1 MTVSKLSMFATGAMN
16 ASGLKVLSAEYSYP
30 ISTILTSFI
39 LPIDVD
45 TATILAFLPLTLVIV
60 LNLGS
65 FL

>member
-1 MTVSKLSMFATGAMN
+1 MISRLSILTTGDTN
-16 ASGLKVLSAEYSYP
+16 ASGLKVLSEEYSYP

-39 LPIDVD
+39 LPIEFE
-45 TATILAFLPLTLVIV
+45 TAIMLAFFPLELVTD